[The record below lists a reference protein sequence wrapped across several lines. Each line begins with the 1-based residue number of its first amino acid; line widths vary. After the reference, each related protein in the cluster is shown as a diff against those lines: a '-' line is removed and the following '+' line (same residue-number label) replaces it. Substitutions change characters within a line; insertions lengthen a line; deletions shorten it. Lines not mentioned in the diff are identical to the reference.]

1 MNQQPIFQI
10 KEEESKE
17 RYGRLVIEPLEQGY
31 GQTLGS
37 SLRRVLLS
45 SLPGAAIT
53 QVAVSGLK
61 HQFGTIK
68 GVKEDGVD
76 LILNIKKLRVQY
88 EGEKPARLELS
99 ASGKGEV
106 RADQIKLSTGVIITN
121 PDLLIATLADS
132 KSKLEIDMQVESG
145 VGYSPADDRKTNKV
159 GLIPVDADF
168 SPITRVTYKVD
179 ETRVG
184 RLTNYDKLTLEIWT
198 DGSIN
203 PSEALK
209 KAAITLVDYFNQVAN
224 PLRTQGAVSKQSNVD
239 NKTGSLS
246 VEELGLPTRIAN
258 ALTKAGFET
267 VEDLL
272 TADRIE
278 LAKVRNMG
286 DKSIKII
293 ETALREKGINWEKV
307 R

>member
-1 MNQQPIFQI
+1 MNQQTIFQI
-10 KEEESKE
+10 KEEEIKPG
-17 RYGRLVIEPLEQGY
+17 YGRLVIEPLEQGY

-45 SLPGAAIT
+45 SLPGAAVT
-53 QVAVSGLK
+53 QVSISGLK

-76 LILNIKKLRVQY
+76 LVLNIKKLRIQY
-88 EGEKPARLELS
+88 NGDKPAKLELS

-106 RADQIKLSTGVIITN
+106 KADQIKAPTGVKIVN
-121 PDLLIATLADS
+121 PDLIIATLADG

-145 VGYSPADDRKTNKV
+145 IGYSLADDRKTNKV
-159 GLIPVDADF
+159 GLIPIDADF
-168 SPITRVTYKVD
+168 SPVARVTYKVD

-184 RLTNYDKLTLEIWT
+184 RLTNYDKLTIEIWT
-198 DGSIN
+198 DGTVGAV
-203 PSEALK
+203 EALK
-209 KAAITLVDYFNQVAN
+209 KSAAILVDYFNQVAN
-224 PLRTQGAVSKQSNVD
+224 PSSAQNALPAQASPSKA
-239 NKTGSLS
+239 GGLS

-258 ALTKAGFET
+258 ALIKAGYEA
-267 VEDLL
+267 VDDLL
-272 TADRIE
+272 SADRSE

-293 ETALREKGINWEKV
+293 EAALKEKGINWQE
-307 R
+307 